1 MDTKKYTFTYENSQ
15 LMYKKNNEQGRPII
29 TNGLNKQELIERF
42 YGDIYKDFRV
52 SADVNT
58 SRSIINNCFKNPM
71 QKTID
76 ENLLKTIYDTHWP
89 GWTNGTKTD
98 IQKKTE
104 FYPPLLRLTTDNSIS
119 TQISEATFAFQES
132 GYPANEILKNP
143 NITKIVTPATILDT
157 AGTNYENVLY
167 FPDNN
172 DVEIVFDELFFD
184 ALGFPKGTFWSTKL
198 LKKPIIPEY
207 NVIIQYPTSPLSKID
222 STVKPISTNS
232 TSSAENIQDRF
243 SDFKNYSKGNDLKN
257 IDLENIKLGCDEKI
271 KIFVTKELGD
281 VAQVLMYLAYMIVN
295 NIKDQDRRDL
305 VMITTDK
312 VVFYISAILNVPCIC
327 TANQGSQ
334 EDKTCQP
341 VYFRTG
347 PVNYENI
354 ILANKNSLEKHN
366 NGQILALQKM
376 IDSRYKDVAY
386 VELKSQE
393 TDKRQRKPSEKVISN
408 NTNIIET
415 FGIKSIADFR
425 ITEDHINSFDKLFDD
440 VKKKIQYL
448 NTELNNLYKNTVMQ
462 LSNKTDDARIK
473 IQIEFEKTIE
483 KFRFEQSFSLI
494 TITSKLDSKKKD
506 TKYILHPGTALFND
520 FIKNIHTDEINAM
533 DINEFKNIMRERID
547 TAIKNSDKTED
558 LKIRRDAVAAKKAA
572 EKAAKVAAKVIERGK
587 KIRGD
592 IIFENR
598 IGLKPQSIQKKPT
611 ATRRQKK
618 PSTTRRPIKTS
629 TRKSIKTRVSA
640 RKGGNI
646 NDTNTIGYY
655 ERVII
660 FVLYNIG
667 ITDPIALPIVYDM
680 IASRMSSTKG
690 FNQILLEIFGVEI
703 QDYFGNVIENYSDEE
718 IDEYGLEIANKYMH
732 FSELDTTY
740 RQGTLTKGS
749 VEMVPDTHSSS
760 SKSNKNIHT
769 PTSIGHSP
777 SEL

>member
-132 GYPANEILKNP
+132 GYPANDILKNP

-157 AGTNYENVLY
+157 AGTNYKNVLY

-494 TITSKLDSKKKD
+494 TITSKLDSKKKR
-506 TKYILHPGTALFND
+506 Y
-520 FIKNIHTDEINAM
+520 
-533 DINEFKNIMRERID
+533 
-547 TAIKNSDKTED
+547 
-558 LKIRRDAVAAKKAA
+558 KIYFTSRYS
-572 EKAAKVAAKVIERGK
+572 
-587 KIRGD
+587 
-592 IIFENR
+592 II
-598 IGLKPQSIQKKPT
+598 
-611 ATRRQKK
+611 
-618 PSTTRRPIKTS
+618 
-629 TRKSIKTRVSA
+629 
-640 RKGGNI
+640 
-646 NDTNTIGYY
+646 
-655 ERVII
+655 
-660 FVLYNIG
+660 
-667 ITDPIALPIVYDM
+667 
-680 IASRMSSTKG
+680 
-690 FNQILLEIFGVEI
+690 
-703 QDYFGNVIENYSDEE
+703 
-718 IDEYGLEIANKYMH
+718 
-732 FSELDTTY
+732 
-740 RQGTLTKGS
+740 
-749 VEMVPDTHSSS
+749 
-760 SKSNKNIHT
+760 
-769 PTSIGHSP
+769 
-777 SEL
+777 